1 MLLAP
6 FSTTAKP
13 QIISDIHIEA
23 GIIIPLQNR
32 YFVNASLVKKVL
44 PIQPGDPADPQKIDQ
59 ALSYLKKWGRFSKI
73 DLVQKETSKGLLL
86 YFTLQQGLLVS
97 NIDIEGTYPYL
108 ENRLRRTLSIHPG
121 EIYLPEEMTDQIEKL
136 KNFYDRRGFRDVIVT
151 LDTHLSP
158 RKGTINLKFKIHRGL
173 RYRFQDIDVHG
184 NTVFPKSY
192 FVSQLNPLLAY
203 EPRRFREKI
212 DKIRKDYWKKGYLNP
227 RIQILTLNQDPEHNH
242 LHPVL
247 EILEGKKTRVIF
259 RGNRVVSR
267 KTLKSIMP
275 MFIEGGA
282 NNYDLEISSQAALKY
297 YLKLGFLE
305 AKVDFEKKEITE
317 KEIQVIF
324 HIYEGKQ
331 TRVKKIELTGL
342 KNIKAKRVK
351 EELQTKENTL
361 FERGYYQPKTLEEDA
376 KRLPDILQ
384 SKGAVGSKVIDYSI
398 RRNSLG
404 DKVTAQFY
412 INEGQVVRLDEI
424 QFKGVHRFQTN
435 NFHLKLH
442 PGAVLTEK
450 KLSSDLQS
458 ITLQYAN
465 AGYPY
470 TTITPEVSLEGEHA
484 ILKLHIE
491 EGPEV
496 HIGEILTVGNE
507 RSSERAIR
515 KSILFKKGDLF
526 SYQKIIESERNLRLT
541 GSYRSATIETIGL
554 AEKSPEVHLLVKL
567 EEYKTILMDLGG
579 AYNTDTNF
587 TGTFSLSHINLF
599 GTNKRASLNFTGG
612 QEIQKGEA
620 LFRDPHFLGVPLIG
634 TLSGKMERQV
644 RPGFTTVD
652 AGSSLSM
659 LKEFGPQLSL
669 LGRYEILQTFF
680 SNVTDQTGTQEEDHT
695 TSRFSFSTSYDKRD
709 SFSDPHK
716 GYILLGGFD
725 ISNKII
731 ASTFNFI
738 QPRAYF
744 SHFIPIG
751 PFTLMNFIRI
761 EGIKVF
767 GADNL
772 TRDRKLFLGGDY
784 SVRGFEEDALGPL
797 DTNATPLG
805 GQFLLINTLELQMRL
820 VQNFKLAGFFDNGTL
835 VDDIHQVSLSEFRQ
849 SAGPGLRYITPVGAL
864 RLDYGF
870 KLDRRPDESKGRL
883 HFAFGYSF

>member
-1 MLLAP
+1 M
-6 FSTTAKP
+6 TASAQSKV
-13 QIISDIHIEA
+13 ISDIQIEA

-32 YFVNASLVKKVL
+32 YFVNADQVKKLL
-44 PIQPGDPADPQKIDQ
+44 PIHTGDPADHQKIDQ

-73 DLVQKETSKGLLL
+73 ELVKKDTRQGLVL

-121 EIYLPEEMTDQIEKL
+121 EIYLPEEMPEQIEKL
-136 KNFYDRRGFRDVIVT
+136 KNFYDRRGFRDVAIT
-151 LDTHLSP
+151 LDTHIKP
-158 RKGTINLKFKIHRGL
+158 HKGTINLKFKVHRGL
-173 RYRFQDIDVHG
+173 RYRFQDVGVHG

-203 EPRRFREKI
+203 EPSRFREKL
-212 DKIRKDYWKKGYLNP
+212 DKIRKDYWKKGYLSP
-227 RIQILTLNQDPEHNH
+227 RIQILELNQDPATNRMRPIIE
-242 LHPVL
+242 VS
-247 EILEGKKTRVIF
+247 EGKKVHIIF
-259 RGNRVVSR
+259 HGNHLVSR

-275 MFIEGGA
+275 MFVEGGS
-282 NNYDLEISSQAALKY
+282 NNYDLEISAKTALDHY
-297 YLKLGFLE
+297 HKLGFLE
-305 AKVDFEKKEITE
+305 ADVSFVKKELSE
-317 KEIQVIF
+317 KEIKIVFNI
-324 HIYEGKQ
+324 HEGPQ
-331 TRVKKIELTGL
+331 TRVKKIELLGL
-342 KNIKAKRVK
+342 QHIKPKKIKN
-351 EELQTKENTL
+351 ELQTKENTL
-361 FERGYYQPKTLEEDA
+361 FERGYYQPKTVDQDA
-376 KRLPDILQ
+376 ERLPNILQ
-384 SKGAVGSKVIDYSI
+384 SKGVFGGKVLSYDVKI
-398 RRNSLG
+398 NSLK
-404 DKVTAQFY
+404 DKATPQFH
-412 INEGQVVRLDEI
+412 IQEGSLMRLDQIRFE
-424 QFKGVHRFQTN
+424 GLHRFHEN
-435 NFHLKLH
+435 DFHLKLH
-442 PGAVLTEK
+442 PGSILTDK
-450 KLSSDLQS
+450 KLSADLQS

-465 AGYPY
+465 VGYPY
-470 TTITPEVSLEGEHA
+470 TAITHEVIHEAGHTVLIFHMDEGVEA
-484 ILKLHIE
+484 
-491 EGPEV
+491 

-507 RSSERAIR
+507 RSSEQAIR

-526 SYQKIIESERNLRLT
+526 SYQKILESERNLRLT

-554 AEKSPEVHLLVKL
+554 SEKSSEVHLLVKL
-567 EEYKTILMDLGG
+567 EEYKKILMDLGA

-587 TGTFSLSHINLF
+587 TGTFSLSHVNLF

-634 TLSGKMERQV
+634 TLSGKMERQA

-652 AGSSLSM
+652 AGTSLSV
-659 LKEFGPQLSL
+659 LKEFGPRLSL

-680 SNVTDQTGTQEEDHT
+680 SNVVDQTGAQEQDHT

-716 GYILLGGFD
+716 GFILLGGFD
-725 ISNKII
+725 VSNKII

-744 SHFIPIG
+744 SHFIPVG
-751 PFTLMNFIRI
+751 PFTLMNFIRM

-767 GADNL
+767 GDDNL

-797 DTNATPLG
+797 DSSGTPLG
-805 GQFLLINTLELQMRL
+805 GQFLLTNTIELQMKL
-820 VQNFKLAGFFDNGTL
+820 FQNFKLAGFFDNGTL
-835 VDDIHQVSLSEFRQ
+835 VDDIHQVSLSSFRQ

-870 KLDRRPDESKGRL
+870 KLDRRPEESKGRL